1 MAFLAK
7 EMTCGYMELEKE
19 KHTQYKIDK
28 DRNSRTE
35 LPSIVAATQ
44 IWINKSSSN
53 GG

>member
-7 EMTCGYMELEKE
+7 GLTCGYTEIEE
-19 KHTQYKIDK
+19 NTQYKIDK

-35 LPSIVAATQ
+35 LPSIAAATQ
-44 IWINKSSSN
+44 IWINMSSSN